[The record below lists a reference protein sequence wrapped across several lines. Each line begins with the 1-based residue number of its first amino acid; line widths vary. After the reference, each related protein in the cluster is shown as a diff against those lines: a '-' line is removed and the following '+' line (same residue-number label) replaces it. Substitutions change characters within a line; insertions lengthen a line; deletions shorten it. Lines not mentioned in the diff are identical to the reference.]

1 MDSELSI
8 GSIPMTVQGLKEEVE
23 EMESD
28 MEIDE
33 ADLMD
38 NLSMEDDVEDKKS
51 EKAIASQAE
60 SKSVK
65 SPEKKQ
71 KAPASQEDIEEELSE
86 DE

>member
-51 EKAIASQAE
+51 EKAIAS
-60 SKSVK
+60 
-65 SPEKKQ
+65 
-71 KAPASQEDIEEELSE
+71 
-86 DE
+86 